1 MRRGSTIMQTSTTIP
16 VEIVLLPERC
26 YRCEQWTR
34 AVVGL
39 WFARGNINGD
49 EYPMIEDDGGWF
61 LEYDH
66 ITADVIAT
74 ACPDAVLVA
83 HGAGPLR
90 RRTTRAMPDGYLA
103 NTCHHCG
110 TVLGNWPLH
119 EALTEYRAEGGT
131 LGELPHIPAALVD
144 AALDRLWDE

>member
-1 MRRGSTIMQTSTTIP
+1 MMHTSTTIP

-39 WFARGNINGD
+39 WFARGTVNGE

-61 LEYDH
+61 LEYDS

-83 HGAGPLR
+83 QGAGPLR
-90 RRTTRAMPDGYLA
+90 WRSTRAMPDGYLA

-110 TVLGNWPLH
+110 AVLGNWPLH
-119 EALTEYRAEGGT
+119 EALTKYQAEGGT
-131 LGELPHIPAALVD
+131 LGELPQISGALAEVT
-144 AALDRLWDE
+144 LDQLWEE

>member
-1 MRRGSTIMQTSTTIP
+1 MHISTTIP

-34 AVVGL
+34 PVIGL
-39 WFARGNINGD
+39 WFARGTIDGD

-66 ITADVIAT
+66 ITADVIT
-74 ACPDAVLVA
+74 AACSDELLAEY
-83 HGAGPLR
+83 GAGPLR
-90 RRTTRAMPDGYLA
+90 FRTTRVVPDGYLA

-119 EALTEYRAEGGT
+119 EALTEFQAEGGT
-131 LGELPHIPAALVD
+131 LDKLPHIPSELDEAL
-144 AALDRLWDE
+144 LERLWDE